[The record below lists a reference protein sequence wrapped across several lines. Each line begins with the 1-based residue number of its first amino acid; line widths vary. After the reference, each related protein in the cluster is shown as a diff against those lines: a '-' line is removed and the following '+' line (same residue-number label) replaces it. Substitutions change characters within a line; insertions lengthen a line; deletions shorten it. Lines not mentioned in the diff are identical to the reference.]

1 MQATPKELVE
11 RFYYQVWNNQDEQ
24 VAREILA
31 KDFRFRGSLGPEKFG
46 QEGFLDYMKSIHA
59 ALADYQCIIEDLVTT
74 DSRATAR
81 MIFKGRHQATFFGI
95 EATGK
100 EIKWAGAAFFTV
112 KDGRLA
118 ELWVLGDVDSVKQQL
133 GKDSSVSF

>member
-1 MQATPKELVE
+1 MSATPEKLVE
-11 RFYYQVWNNQDEQ
+11 RFYHEVWNKADEQ
-24 VAREILA
+24 VAKEILA
-31 KDFRFRGSLGPEKFG
+31 EDFRFRGSLGPEKSG
-46 QEGFLDYMKSIHA
+46 QDGFIEYMLSIHK

-81 MIFKGRHQATFFGI
+81 MTFKGIHQAELFGI

-118 ELWVLGDVDSVKQQL
+118 ELWVFGDIDSIKQQL
-133 GKDSSVSF
+133 SNNTSSSF